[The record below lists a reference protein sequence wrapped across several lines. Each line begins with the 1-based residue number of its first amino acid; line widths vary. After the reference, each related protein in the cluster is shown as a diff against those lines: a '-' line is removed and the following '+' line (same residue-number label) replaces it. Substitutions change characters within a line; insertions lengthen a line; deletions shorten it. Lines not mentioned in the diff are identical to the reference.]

1 MVYLVLARVFRAALG
16 STRVLVLMNKMK
28 TQGGKLQY
36 QPMAYTEMCTQV
48 HMYLDTYVTS
58 KHMSM
63 CTNLHITQIYT
74 YKIILDIK
82 IQRESFL
89 SCIVILLQWIQ
100 QLRIYGQEPDQ
111 NSALSWSQTCN
122 RRVIWSH

>member
-48 HMYLDTYVTS
+48 HMYLDRHICHIQTYEHVY
-58 KHMSM
+58 KLAYH
-63 CTNLHITQIYT
+63 TNIHI
-74 YKIILDIK
+74 
-82 IQRESFL
+82 
-89 SCIVILLQWIQ
+89 
-100 QLRIYGQEPDQ
+100 Q
-111 NSALSWSQTCN
+111 NN
-122 RRVIWSH
+122 FRY